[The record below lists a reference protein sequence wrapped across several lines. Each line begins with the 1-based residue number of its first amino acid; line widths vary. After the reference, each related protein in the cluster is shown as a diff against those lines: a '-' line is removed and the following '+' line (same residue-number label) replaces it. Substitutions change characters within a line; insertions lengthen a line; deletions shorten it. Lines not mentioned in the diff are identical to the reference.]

1 MVIGNDEIESQPGSG
16 LCGSKIADSG
26 VDTDHQAN
34 ALPGDGLQY
43 RRLHAVAISQAVRH
57 MEIHLAAEHLESG
70 LKQDDGRGA
79 IHVIV
84 AVDEDGFLA
93 RNGSLHTRDGCGHT
107 LHGVGIEQVFDAGM
121 KENIGFGSAAY
132 PALRQQL
139 GYDER

>member
-1 MVIGNDEIESQPGSG
+1 MPPSISSSG
-16 LCGSKIADSG
+16 LE
-26 VDTDHQAN
+26 QN
-34 ALPGDGLQY
+34 
-43 RRLHAVAISQAVRH
+43 
-57 MEIHLAAEHLESG
+57 
-70 LKQDDGRGA
+70 DGRGA

-93 RNGSLHTRDGCGHT
+93 RDGRLHPRDGCGHA